1 MEISKHRPGTF
12 SWAELAT
19 PDAAGSTAFYTQLL
33 KLSAIDMQ
41 TDDGVY
47 TMLQK
52 GGRDACG
59 LYGVGEE
66 ELKRLGGRA
75 VWRCYFTVENAEHAA
90 DRVRSLGGTVIHEP
104 IDIGT
109 DGRLAVAQD
118 PTGAMFTVWEPK
130 DHIGAQ
136 ISGEP
141 GSLAWAELYTR
152 DTQAA
157 ATFYGDLFGWHAN
170 STRSSDGGGYTEYRL
185 NGTPAAGMIA
195 IREEWGPM
203 PAHWAVYFG
212 VADLDASRAR
222 ARELGASEVMPPMQ
236 VEGVGRFVFLRDPQG
251 ANLAAIQQ
259 VGEAS

>member
-19 PDAAGSTAFYTQLL
+19 SDAAGSTAFYTQLL
-33 KLSAIDMQ
+33 GLSAIDMQ

-90 DRVRSLGGTVIHEP
+90 GRVRSLGGTVIHEP
-104 IDIGT
+104 IDIAT

-118 PTGAMFTVWEPK
+118 PTGALFTVWEPK

-136 ISGEP
+136 IYGEP

-157 ATFYGDLFGWHAN
+157 AAFYGDLFGWHAN
-170 STRSSDGGGYTEYRL
+170 STRSSDGGGYTEYQL

-222 ARELGASEVMPPMQ
+222 AGELGASEIMPPMQ

-251 ANLAAIQQ
+251 AILAAIQQ
-259 VGEAS
+259 VGVAP